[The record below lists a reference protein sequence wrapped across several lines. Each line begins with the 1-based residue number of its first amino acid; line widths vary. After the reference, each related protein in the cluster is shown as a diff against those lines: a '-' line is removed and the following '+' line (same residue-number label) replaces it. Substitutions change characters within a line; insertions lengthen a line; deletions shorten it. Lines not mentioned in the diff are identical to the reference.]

1 MKTQRLLRHG
11 LRDKGRHRLRTFFMM
26 LGTFVGVLALTV
38 VLAIGQGT
46 REAVTENIER
56 MFAGNSILVSAGGG
70 GMMGG
75 PGANGPT
82 TTFVVEDLEE
92 IQASVPGIRVFDPMI
107 LDMGREVVYQGNS
120 ATVRV
125 LGHSEHHE
133 EVWNRGVSRGA
144 FFGEEE
150 VRSSGRVAL
159 VGETLVRDL
168 FEGADPIGLQ
178 LRVGTVPFQVIG
190 VLDSM
195 GIDPHGWD
203 RDNEVIIPYTTMMR
217 RVMNVDYIGTA
228 KILVERTADLDATV
242 AAIEGMLRERHAL
255 AEGEPNDFSMI
266 TPTQVEEMVAS
277 MNRIFTLFLPL
288 LAAVSL
294 FIGGIVV
301 ANLMLMGVNERRA
314 EIGLRKAVGARDR
327 DIWLQFLLESSLVT
341 VVGGVLAL
349 LVGALGLA
357 VVGRAME
364 GVSVMPWEAATLGLV
379 AAVAVGLLAGVFP
392 ARRAAAL
399 EPVQTLRD

>member
-1 MKTQRLLRHG
+1 MKTQRLIRHG
-11 LRDKGRHRLRTFFMM
+11 LRDMGRHRLRTFFMM

-38 VLAIGQGT
+38 TLAIGQGT

-56 MFAGNSILVSAGGG
+56 MFSGNSILISAGGG

-82 TTFVVEDLEE
+82 TTLVVEDLEE
-92 IQASVPGIRVFDPMI
+92 IQASIPGIRVFDPMI

-203 RDNEVIIPYTTMMR
+203 RDNEVIVPYTTMMR
-217 RVMNVDYIGTA
+217 RVLNVDYIGTA
-228 KILVERTADLDATV
+228 KILVEGTVDLDVTV
-242 AAIEGMLRERHAL
+242 AAIEASLRERHAL
-255 AEGEPNDFSMI
+255 AEGVPNDFSMI
-266 TPTQVEEMVAS
+266 TPVQVEAMVAS

-301 ANLMLMGVNERRA
+301 ANLMLMGVNERRS

-341 VVGGVLAL
+341 VVGGVSAL

-364 GVSVMPWEAATLGLV
+364 GISVMPWEAATLGLV
-379 AAVAVGLLAGVFP
+379 AAVVVGLLAGVFP

-399 EPVQTLRD
+399 EPVQTLRE

>member
-11 LRDKGRHRLRTFFMM
+11 LRDMGRHRLRTFFMM

>member
-1 MKTQRLLRHG
+1 MKTRRLIRHG
-11 LRDKGRHRLRTFFMM
+11 LRDMGRHKLRTFFMM

-38 VLAIGQGT
+38 VMAIGQGT
-46 REAVTENIER
+46 REAVMGNIER
-56 MFAGNSILVSAGGG
+56 MFGGNSILLSAGGG

-75 PGANGPT
+75 PSADGPT
-82 TTFVVEDLEE
+82 TTLVEEDLEE
-92 IQASVPGIRVFDPMI
+92 IQASVPGIRIYDPMI
-107 LDMGREVVYQGNS
+107 IASSREVVYQGNS
-120 ATVRV
+120 SNVRL
-125 LGHSEHHE
+125 LGHSGNHE
-133 EVWNRGVSRGA
+133 EVWNRGVSRGV
-144 FFGEEE
+144 FFEESE
-150 VRSSGRVAL
+150 VRSSARVAL
-159 VGETLVRDL
+159 VGETLVREV
-168 FEGADPIGLQ
+168 FQGADPIGLQ
-178 LRVGTVPFQVIG
+178 LRIGTVPVQVIG

-203 RDNEVIIPYTTMMR
+203 RDNEVMIPYTTMMR
-217 RVMNVDYIGTA
+217 RVMNVDYIGSA
-228 KILVERTADLDATV
+228 KFLAEEGTDLDAAV
-242 AAIEGMLRERHAL
+242 QAIEVLLRERHAL
-255 AEGEPNDFSMI
+255 AEDELNDFSMI
-266 TPTQVEEMVAS
+266 TPVQVEEMVSS

-301 ANLMLMGVNERRA
+301 ANLMLMGVNERRS
-314 EIGLRKAVGARDR
+314 EIGLRKALGARDR

-349 LVGALGLA
+349 LVGAAGLS
-357 VVGRAME
+357 VIGRSME

-399 EPVQTLRD
+399 EPVETLRE

>member
-1 MKTQRLLRHG
+1 MKTQRLIRHG
-11 LRDKGRHRLRTFFMM
+11 LRDMGRHRLRTFFMM

-38 VLAIGQGT
+38 TLAIGQGT

-56 MFAGNSILVSAGGG
+56 MFSGNSILISAGGG

-82 TTFVVEDLEE
+82 TTLVVEDLEE
-92 IQASVPGIRVFDPMI
+92 IQASIPGIRVFDPMI

-203 RDNEVIIPYTTMMR
+203 RDNEVIVPYTTMMR
-217 RVMNVDYIGTA
+217 RVLNVDYIGTA
-228 KILVERTADLDATV
+228 KILVEGTVDLGVTV
-242 AAIEGMLRERHAL
+242 AAIETSLRERHAL
-255 AEGEPNDFSMI
+255 AEGVPNDFSMI
-266 TPTQVEEMVAS
+266 TPVQVEAMVAS

-301 ANLMLMGVNERRA
+301 ANLMLMGVNERRS

-341 VVGGVLAL
+341 VVGGVSAL

-364 GVSVMPWEAATLGLV
+364 GISVMPWEAATLGLV
-379 AAVAVGLLAGVFP
+379 AAVVVGLLAGVFP

-399 EPVQTLRD
+399 EPVQTLRE

>member
-1 MKTQRLLRHG
+1 MKTQRLIRHG
-11 LRDKGRHRLRTFFMM
+11 LRDMGRHRLRTFFMM

-46 REAVTENIER
+46 RDAVTENIER
-56 MFAGNSILVSAGGG
+56 MFAGNSILLSAGGG

-75 PGANGPT
+75 PGADGPT
-82 TTFVVEDLEE
+82 TTLVVEDLEE
-92 IQASVPGIRVFDPMI
+92 IQASVPGIQVFDPMI

-120 ATVRV
+120 ANVRV

-144 FFGEEE
+144 FFGAGE

-168 FEGADPIGLQ
+168 FDGADPIGLQ

-217 RVMNVDYIGTA
+217 RVLNVDYIGTA
-228 KILVERTADLDATV
+228 KILVEGTADLDATV
-242 AAIEGMLRERHAL
+242 ASIEALLRERHAL

-266 TPTQVEEMVAS
+266 TPVQVEEMVAS

-301 ANLMLMGVNERRA
+301 ANLMLMGVNERRS

-357 VVGRAME
+357 VVGGAMQ
-364 GVSVMPWEAATLGLV
+364 GISVMPWEAAMLGLV
-379 AAVAVGLLAGVFP
+379 AAVAVGLGAGVFP

-399 EPVQTLRD
+399 EPVQTLRE

>member
-1 MKTQRLLRHG
+1 MKTQRLIRHG
-11 LRDKGRHRLRTFFMM
+11 LRDMGRHRLRTFFMM

-38 VLAIGQGT
+38 TLAIGQGT

-56 MFAGNSILVSAGGG
+56 MFSGNSILISAGGG

-82 TTFVVEDLEE
+82 TTLVVEDLEE
-92 IQASVPGIRVFDPMI
+92 IQASIPGIRVFDPMI

-178 LRVGTVPFQVIG
+178 LRVGTVSFQVIG

-203 RDNEVIIPYTTMMR
+203 RDNEVIVPYTTMMR
-217 RVMNVDYIGTA
+217 RVLNVDYIGTA
-228 KILVERTADLDATV
+228 KILVEGTVDLDVTV
-242 AAIEGMLRERHAL
+242 AAIEASLRERHAL
-255 AEGEPNDFSMI
+255 AEGVPNDFSMI
-266 TPTQVEEMVAS
+266 TPVQVEAMVAS

-301 ANLMLMGVNERRA
+301 ANLMLMGVNERRS

-341 VVGGVLAL
+341 VVGGVSAL

-364 GVSVMPWEAATLGLV
+364 GISVMPWEAATLGLV
-379 AAVAVGLLAGVFP
+379 AAVVVGLLAGVFP

-399 EPVQTLRD
+399 EPVQTLRE

>member
-1 MKTQRLLRHG
+1 MKTQRLIRHG
-11 LRDKGRHRLRTFFMM
+11 LRDMGRHRLRTFFMM

-38 VLAIGQGT
+38 TLAIGQGT

-56 MFAGNSILVSAGGG
+56 MFSGNSILISAGGG

-82 TTFVVEDLEE
+82 TTLVVEDLEE
-92 IQASVPGIRVFDPMI
+92 IQASIPGIRVFDPMI

-125 LGHSEHHE
+125 LGHSDHHE

-203 RDNEVIIPYTTMMR
+203 RDNEVIVPYTTMMR
-217 RVMNVDYIGTA
+217 RVLNVDYIGTA
-228 KILVERTADLDATV
+228 KILVEGTVDLDVTV
-242 AAIEGMLRERHAL
+242 AAIEASLRERHAL
-255 AEGEPNDFSMI
+255 AEGVPNDFSMI
-266 TPTQVEEMVAS
+266 TPVQVEEMVAS

-294 FIGGIVV
+294 LIGGIVV
-301 ANLMLMGVNERRA
+301 ANLMLMGVNERRS

-341 VVGGVLAL
+341 VVGGVSAL

-364 GVSVMPWEAATLGLV
+364 GISVMPWEAATLGLV
-379 AAVAVGLLAGVFP
+379 AAVVVGLLAGVFP

-399 EPVQTLRD
+399 EPVQTLRE